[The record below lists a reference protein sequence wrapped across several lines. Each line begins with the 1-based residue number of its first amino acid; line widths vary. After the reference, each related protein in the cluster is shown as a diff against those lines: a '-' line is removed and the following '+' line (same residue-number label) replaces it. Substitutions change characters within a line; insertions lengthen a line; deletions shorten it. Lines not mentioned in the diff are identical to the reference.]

1 MRATW
6 APRGK
11 IPVIR
16 HRFNWKR
23 ASIAAAICYRP
34 DASTARLAF
43 GVHAGA
49 YNDDALIAF
58 ITQLRRHL
66 RGDKATLIWDGLPS
80 HRSNKM
86 KHFLTAQRHWL
97 VVEALPAYAPDL
109 NPVEALWGN
118 LKGTEL
124 ANLSTDTLTETIDA
138 TTAGFA
144 RIRRRPTL
152 LFAFL
157 RHRGLS
163 LRPTVTKLCEPL

>member
-6 APRGK
+6 APRGRT
-11 IPVIR
+11 PVIR

-34 DASTARLAF
+34 DASAARLAF
-43 GVHAGA
+43 AVHAGA
-49 YNDDALIAF
+49 YNDDALITF
-58 ITQLRRHL
+58 IAQLRRHL
-66 RGDKATLIWDGLPS
+66 RPDKATLLWDGLPS
-80 HRSNKM
+80 HRSRKM
-86 KHFLTAQRHWL
+86 KHFLRTQRHWL

-124 ANLSTDTLTETIDA
+124 ANLTTETLDETIDA

-144 RIRRRPTL
+144 RVRHRPRL

-157 RHRGLS
+157 HHSGLS
-163 LRPTVTKLCEPL
+163 L